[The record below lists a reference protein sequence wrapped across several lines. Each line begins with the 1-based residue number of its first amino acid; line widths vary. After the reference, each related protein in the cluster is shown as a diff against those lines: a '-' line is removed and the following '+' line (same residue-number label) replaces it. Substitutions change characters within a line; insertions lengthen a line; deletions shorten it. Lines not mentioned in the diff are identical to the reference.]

1 MPAAGELNSPSNR
14 CRRTNNLYLQ
24 GMEISPFP
32 VPRVKG
38 TNGRKWRLDLFGL
51 FSICACAETPSVP
64 VSCLVLVDC
73 ESVAIVLSIK
83 GQAIIISCYYIL
95 LW

>member
-1 MPAAGELNSPSNR
+1 MSGSGDWICLVYFLSV
-14 CRRTNNLYLQ
+14 
-24 GMEISPFP
+24 P
-32 VPRVKG
+32 VPR
-38 TNGRKWRLDLFGL
+38 
-51 FSICACAETPSVP
+51 PSVP

-73 ESVAIVLSIK
+73 ESVAVVLSIK

>member
-1 MPAAGELNSPSNR
+1 MSGSGDWICLVYFLSV
-14 CRRTNNLYLQ
+14 
-24 GMEISPFP
+24 P
-32 VPRVKG
+32 VPR
-38 TNGRKWRLDLFGL
+38 
-51 FSICACAETPSVP
+51 PSVP

-83 GQAIIISCYYIL
+83 GQTIIISCYYIL